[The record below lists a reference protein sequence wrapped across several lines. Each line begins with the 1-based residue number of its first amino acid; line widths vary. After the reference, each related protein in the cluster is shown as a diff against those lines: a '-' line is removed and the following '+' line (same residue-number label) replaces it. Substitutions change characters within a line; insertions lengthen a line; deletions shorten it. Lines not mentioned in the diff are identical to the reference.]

1 MVAENIFFCF
11 VLHGYALKISKK
23 SVDADIF
30 LVIFYYVAGS
40 VTVTAIL
47 WRVLVFMRDT
57 EGLRL

>member
-11 VLHGYALKISKK
+11 VLQGYALKISKK

-30 LVIFYYVAGS
+30 LVIFYCVAGS

-47 WRVLVFMRDT
+47 WRVLVFMRDA

>member
-1 MVAENIFFCF
+1 MVAENIFFWF

-23 SVDADIF
+23 SVDVDIF
-30 LVIFYYVAGS
+30 LVIFYCVAGS

-47 WRVLVFMRDT
+47 WRVLVFMRDA

>member
-30 LVIFYYVAGS
+30 LVIFYCVAGS

-47 WRVLVFMRDT
+47 WRVLVLCGT
-57 EGLRL
+57 PKG

>member
-1 MVAENIFFCF
+1 MVAENIFFWF
-11 VLHGYALKISKK
+11 VLQGYVLKISKK

-47 WRVLVFMRDT
+47 WRVLVFMRDA

>member
-47 WRVLVFMRDT
+47 WRVLVLCGT
-57 EGLRL
+57 PKG